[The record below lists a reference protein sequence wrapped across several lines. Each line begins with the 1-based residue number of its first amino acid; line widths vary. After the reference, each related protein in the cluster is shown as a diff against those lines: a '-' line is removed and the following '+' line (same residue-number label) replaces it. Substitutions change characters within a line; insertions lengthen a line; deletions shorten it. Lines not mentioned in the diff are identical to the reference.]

1 MSRSG
6 SYFGCNNGKT
16 GTIMRI
22 LGSIPHPQF
31 KISVFSWSEKYL
43 VKIEAGFFEQTYK
56 FREAD
61 FGSWEELAAFFD
73 ATMMTEVTATFKKMA
88 ADAMEA
94 AKRMQQNT

>member
-1 MSRSG
+1 
-6 SYFGCNNGKT
+6 
-16 GTIMRI
+16 MRI

-43 VKIEAGFFEQTYK
+43 VKVEAGFFEQTYK

-61 FGSWEELAAFFD
+61 FQNWEELIHFFD
-73 ATMMTEVTATFKKMA
+73 TEMMQQVLATFKKMA

-94 AKRMQQNT
+94 AKRMQQNNLEK